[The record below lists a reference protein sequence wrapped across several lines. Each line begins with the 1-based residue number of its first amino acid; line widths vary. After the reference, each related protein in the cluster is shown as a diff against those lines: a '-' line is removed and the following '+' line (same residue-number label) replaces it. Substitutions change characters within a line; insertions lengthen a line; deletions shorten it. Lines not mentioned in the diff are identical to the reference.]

1 MKKLLLIPVLL
12 LFSSSWSSAQ
22 SSVEPPGGMAEIEA
36 YSIFLENLRNDSYES
51 AIEFGRWIWVG
62 MPETIENYPKFNLE
76 RNLERL
82 IEAYGGRSEQIQDP
96 TVREAY
102 LDTALTI
109 YDKVFEK
116 YSADQID
123 YYDWHMNRGRF
134 FQSHSDYIDNAMN
147 KAAADYLEAFNL
159 KPEEFTKNGEGYYMQ
174 VMIQNMVSNG
184 EKDKVLALLKETES
198 FAPTKLKNYYDKVRN
213 QLFDSPK
220 ERITF
225 LEGQLEDNPGDVEIL
240 TQLRELYRGQDMVDK
255 AQKISQKLYDID
267 PTYENTMALADIA
280 ISNANYNTAIKY
292 LKEALN
298 KTEENQ
304 QKAQIALKIS
314 DAYLNQDELQTARE
328 FARDATE
335 YDSEWGEPYIQIADI
350 YAQTVGQC
358 TNNRKL
364 VEKDKTV
371 YWLVL
376 DYLDRARQ
384 VDSSTT
390 SEVERKYK
398 SYNPVTPT
406 TEEKF
411 FWNPPLEEGDEFVID
426 GSLME
431 CYGWINETTAVR

>member
-1 MKKLLLIPVLL
+1 MKKLLLIPALL

-62 MPETIENYPKFNLE
+62 MPETIENYPKFDLE

-82 IEAYGGRSEQIQDP
+82 IEAYGGRSEEIQDP

-213 QLFDSPK
+213 QLFDSPE

-280 ISNANYNTAIKY
+280 ISNANYNTAIKF
-292 LKEALN
+292 LKEAMS

-314 DAYLNQDELQTARE
+314 NAYLNQDELQTARE

-335 YDSEWGEPYIQIADI
+335 YDSEWGEPFIQIADI
-350 YAQTVGQC
+350 YAQAVSQC
-358 TNNRKL
+358 TSNRKL